1 MGSNMA
7 MELADKE
14 LFPNITLEDAIGM
27 HLRGNHYPPVPLS
40 MVPVCIEAIDAFN
53 EGDASV
59 MVKLPEGVSWRGQ
72 LEAPAYAIIEAHHLD
87 AWLQY
92 DMYEAFDSDLF

>member
-7 MELADKE
+7 TELADKD
-14 LFPNITLEDAIGM
+14 LFPNLTLEDAIGM

-92 DMYEAFDSDLF
+92 DMDEAFDSDLN

>member
-1 MGSNMA
+1 MA
-7 MELADKE
+7 MELADKD

-40 MVPVCIEAIDAFN
+40 MVPVCIEAINAFN

-72 LEAPAYAIIEAHHLD
+72 LEAPAYSIIEAHHLD
-87 AWLQY
+87 AWLEY
-92 DMYEAFDSDLF
+92 DMDETFDSDLS